1 MPAIYVCARVC
12 RGSVSQ
18 YQAEKN
24 EIERVTEEQGRRQL
38 SLKGERPSRRR
49 RSVSGIMQS
58 HPREYDES
66 KLIRE
71 GRDKR
76 IRSGGELLPER
87 NRKTFSMINH
97 EKFHSCNYAI
107 WILSD
112 RNFNWEETRGSNGFL
127 C

>member
-1 MPAIYVCARVC
+1 MVTVTTRLMRNFESLKLDKVARPVKKLCARWICVCARVC

-58 HPREYDES
+58 LVSSAFLREYDES
-66 KLIRE
+66 KFIRE

-76 IRSGGELLPER
+76 IRSGGELLPR
-87 NRKTFSMINH
+87 G
-97 EKFHSCNYAI
+97 
-107 WILSD
+107 
-112 RNFNWEETRGSNGFL
+112 EE
-127 C
+127 